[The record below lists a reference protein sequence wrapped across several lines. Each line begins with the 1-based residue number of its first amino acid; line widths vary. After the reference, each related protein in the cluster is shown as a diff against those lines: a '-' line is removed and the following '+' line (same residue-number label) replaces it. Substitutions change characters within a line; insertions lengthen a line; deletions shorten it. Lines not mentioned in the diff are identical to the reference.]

1 MADSLAH
8 LKDGGILCNTGLLGG
23 KWTIDNFD
31 IITDLGSGKYITGF
45 YSGLVDEASLQALFD
60 MIAKYHID
68 AAPEKIFSLAD
79 IRQAQAY
86 LDSAESF
93 GKVVVVNE

>member
-1 MADSLAH
+1 
-8 LKDGGILCNTGLLGG
+8 
-23 KWTIDNFD
+23 
-31 IITDLGSGKYITGF
+31 
-45 YSGLVDEASLQALFD
+45 